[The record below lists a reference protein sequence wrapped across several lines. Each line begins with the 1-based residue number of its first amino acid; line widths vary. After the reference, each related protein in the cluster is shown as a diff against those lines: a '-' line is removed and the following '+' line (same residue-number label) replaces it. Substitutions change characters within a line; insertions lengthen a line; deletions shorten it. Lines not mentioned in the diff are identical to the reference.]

1 MDKEIK
7 KITPKTIYTPSEKVV
22 PRVIKDKLI
31 IVPIEDGV
39 ANFNDAM
46 FSFNETGTRI
56 WECIE
61 KKQSVEEIC
70 SILGHEYNA
79 DMDTI
84 EKGVVTLVRTLL
96 QKGIIET
103 WKS

>member
-1 MDKEIK
+1 MGSSINPDAV
-7 KITPKTIYTPSEKVV
+7 YVVSEKVV
-22 PRVIKDKLI
+22 PRKIKDKLI

-46 FSFNETGTRI
+46 FSFNGTGARI

-61 KKQSVEEIC
+61 KKQTVASIC
-70 SILGHEYNA
+70 ATLAQEYNA
-79 DMDTI
+79 EQEKIQQGVENLIHTLL
-84 EKGVVTLVRTLL
+84 EKGIV
-96 QKGIIET
+96 KE